1 MVEKTE
7 QSVKKT
13 AATFRLDQSLLD
25 RLDAY
30 ADITSLSKTKIVGF
44 ALTEY
49 LDNKGKELCKD
60 LMPDWKPKTQE
71 EIMAE
76 RIQRLNELYDKDLIF
91 EDDYKDAIAH
101 LTGEPLS
108 DDGIVFCTYVGD
120 KLHTTVQID
129 GMKFDSLSSALSSGK
144 LNEEQIK
151 RVTERIDKYKRH
163 TDWLNRHPNMLNN
176 MTDLD

>member
-1 MVEKTE
+1 MSEEKK
-7 QSVKKT
+7 SKS

-30 ADITSLSKTKIVGF
+30 AGVTSLSKTKIVEF

-49 LDNKGKELCKD
+49 LDNMGKELCKD

-71 EIMAE
+71 EITAE

-101 LTGEPLS
+101 LTGEPRS
-108 DDGIVFCTYVGD
+108 DGGIVFCTYVGD
-120 KLHTTVQID
+120 SLHTTVQID
-129 GMKFDSLSSALSSGK
+129 GMEFDSLSSALSSGK
-144 LNEEQIK
+144 LNEEQIE
-151 RVTERIDKYKRH
+151 RVTERIDKCKRH
-163 TDWLNRHPNMLNN
+163 TDWLNRHPNILTNT
-176 MTDLD
+176 TDLN

>member
-7 QSVKKT
+7 QSVKKS
-13 AATFRLDQSLLD
+13 AATFRLEQQLLD

-30 ADITSLSKTKIVGF
+30 ADVTSLSKTKIIEF

-71 EIMAE
+71 EITAE
-76 RIQRLNELYDKDLIF
+76 RIQRFNELYDKDLIF

-120 KLHTTVQID
+120 SLHTTVQID
-129 GMKFDSLSSALSSGK
+129 GMEFDSLSSALSSGK
-144 LNEEQIK
+144 LNEEQIE
-151 RVTERIDKYKRH
+151 RVTKRIDKYKRH
-163 TDWLNRHPNMLNN
+163 TDWLNRHPNILTNK
-176 MTDLD
+176 TDLD